1 MRHERV
7 ETCGAG
13 PFCGYHRIMQQALTS
28 PVFRSI
34 AVGGVLL
41 VLAISQMGATK
52 STTNGRVMVLHARA
66 EAGAVYLTAW
76 LYGPVPVPFEGEEL
90 VPLTFTTRA
99 SVSDGCRWQATET
112 LVPVGPTRYAYRYDE
127 TLLDCEPGATPYR
140 KTPRTGCV
148 TVERR

>member
-1 MRHERV
+1 MH
-7 ETCGAG
+7 
-13 PFCGYHRIMQQALTS
+13 QALTS

-41 VLAISQMGATK
+41 VLAMSQVGETK
-52 STTNGRVMVLHARA
+52 STNGRVLVLHARS

-76 LYGPVPVPFEGEEL
+76 RHGPVAVPFEGDAL
-90 VPLTFTTRA
+90 VPLRFTTRA
-99 SVSDGCRWQATET
+99 SANDGCRWLAVET

-127 TLLDCEPGATPYR
+127 TLLDCDPGARPYR

-148 TVERR
+148 TVE